1 MANLGEE
8 VLRIALNDLL
18 ARQELIDKSIEQS
31 LTDKEI
37 SKLVHEQT
45 EMLRSTTSLFNR
57 MY

>member
-18 ARQELIDKSIEQS
+18 TRQEAIDKSLES
-31 LTDKEI
+31 LLTDKEI
-37 SKLVHEQT
+37 RKLVHEQT
-45 EMLRSTTSLFNR
+45 EMLRSTNNLFNR